1 VTQST
6 GTLDI
11 RLKRAYDPPS
21 VDDGER
27 VLVDRL
33 WPRGIAKDDD
43 RIDEWCRDA
52 APSTEL
58 RRWYQHEPARAAA
71 FAERYRTE
79 LGTPGAEPALHRLH
93 ELMQAGTVTL
103 VTATKQLELSHVP
116 VLAAYLR

>member
-1 VTQST
+1 VIRT
-6 GTLDI
+6 G
-11 RLKRAYDPPS
+11 RVYDARPG
-21 VDDGER
+21 DDGTR

-33 WPRGIAKDDD
+33 WPRGIAKNDD

-79 LGTPGAEPALHRLH
+79 LEAPEAQPALHHLR
-93 ELMQAGTVTL
+93 ELTKAGTVTL